1 MKSIYIPMAMQNGTK
16 RIHLGLVLAIAV
28 TFLHQDATATIGP
41 IDLGTASSF
50 AVLGGSGIANAG
62 ATTINGDVG
71 TFPTAT
77 IGGFGTVT
85 LNGTNYGGGPFTQ
98 NAKIDLNTAYTNVVG
113 ISPTTIYDP
122 IFDLGGLTLTTGVY
136 NDSSSFGITGTLTLD
151 AQGDPNAVWIFQAG
165 STLITTANSMITL
178 TNGAQASN
186 VFWQVGSSA
195 TLGTDIRGRPGRFLC
210 CWRIFHTPINLS
222 AFAAKVEESY
232 IILIN
237 AHKKR
242 LRCGVKT
249 VIVFNIGISVGIGI
263 LSLFEPFG

>member
-1 MKSIYIPMAMQNGTK
+1 MAMQNGTK
-16 RIHLGLVLAIAV
+16 RIPLGLALAVAV
-28 TFLHQDATATIGP
+28 TLLHQDATATIGP
-41 IDLGTASSF
+41 IIDLGTASSF

-62 ATTINGDVG
+62 TTTINGDVG

-77 IGGFGTVT
+77 MGGFGTVT

-98 NAKIDLNTAYTNVVG
+98 NAKIDLNTAYTNAVG
-113 ISPTTIYDP
+113 ISPTAIYDP
-122 IFDLGGLTLTTGVY
+122 IFDLGGLILTPGVY

-195 TLGTDIRGRPGRFLC
+195 TLGMD
-210 CWRIFHTPINLS
+210 S
-222 AFAAKVEESY
+222 AFSGN
-232 IILIN
+232 ILAYTSIT
-237 AHKKR
+237 
-242 LRCGVKT
+242 LDTGV
-249 VIVFNIGISVGIGI
+249 VDHGQALALNGAVSFNNDTVGIIAAPEPGSMMI
-263 LSLFEPFG
+263 LGCGLATLVVFRRRLA